1 MNVYD
6 LITNRRSVRR
16 FQSKPIPK
24 ELLERCVNAARL
36 APSAGNLQPLEYIIV
51 NDRRLLPEVY
61 ATLRW
66 PTYLRPHGEPPEGQ
80 RPQAYIVIL
89 KRIKGSI
96 SESAYDIGEA
106 IENMILVALAEG
118 IGSCQFASVDRDKLR
133 QVLSVP
139 AEYEITLVL
148 ALGYPN
154 ETHVVEPFADSPKY
168 WRDKDGV
175 HHVPKKSLESIR
187 HWNKF

>member
-6 LITNRRSVRR
+6 LITSRRSVRR
-16 FQSKPIPK
+16 FQEKPIPK

-36 APSAGNLQPLEYIIV
+36 APSAANLQPLEYIIV

-61 ATLRW
+61 ATLGW
-66 PTYLRPHGEPPEGQ
+66 AAYLRPHGAPPEGK

-89 KRIKGSI
+89 KHTKGSI
-96 SESAYDIGEA
+96 PETAYDIGEA

-118 IGSCQFASVDRDKLR
+118 VGSCQFGSVARDKLR
-133 QVLSVP
+133 QILSVP
-139 AEYEITLVL
+139 AEYEIPLVL
-148 ALGYPN
+148 ALGYPD
-154 ETHVVEPFADSPKY
+154 ERHVIEPFTDSPKY

-187 HWNKF
+187 HWNTF